1 MILPCYITNG
11 LFARVQIAGHTTE
24 NNVHQ
29 MPGSSTPLRCCSI
42 SLTSSMK
49 KCSEWILRSKFLF
62 WMKNLSDST
71 EWRQNLRYTSTSLN
85 NIYSMW
91 GIVKLGDWT
100 EAANWNSNTAVLAQH
115 IYLKAMA
122 ISKCDLMHIVLQVVI
137 QNKAA
142 YSSSYQ
148 YTVYLTRANSIR
160 SQTSNSCSVTTPS
173 AMSLSEYFFST
184 CCCRRICLYISG
196 WVNMGS
202 SISLW
207 PNRL

>member
-1 MILPCYITNG
+1 MLYYKWGFCKSPNSRPHNRKQCPSK
-11 LFARVQIAGHTTE
+11 ARNWHTRE
-24 NNVHQ
+24 VLQ
-29 MPGSSTPLRCCSI
+29 YFSDMWC
-42 SLTSSMK
+42 K
-49 KCSEWILRSKFLF
+49 KNCLEWMLQSKFLF
-62 WMKNLSDST
+62 WMKNLSNSI
-71 EWRQNLRYTSTSLN
+71 EWCQNLRYTSTSLS

-91 GIVKLGDWT
+91 GIVRLGDWT
-100 EAANWNSNTAVLAQH
+100 EAVNWNSNTAVLAQH
-115 IYLKAMA
+115 IYSKARV
-122 ISKCDLMHIVLQVVI
+122 ISKCDLMHTVQRMVI
-137 QNKAA
+137 PNKTA

-148 YTVYLTRANSIR
+148 YTVYLTGANSIR

-184 CCCRRICLYISG
+184 CSCRRICLYISG